1 LRPLNIYLINNIMDF
16 NQKLEIIA
24 QNLKKSEKVNRYD
37 NGEELEAY
45 TIAHA
50 LLDIEESATVLSKNF
65 IPKLLSNDITENEL
79 NEILIDMGDVFRH
92 IIYHIKDSKYY
103 DYLDI

>member
-1 LRPLNIYLINNIMDF
+1 MDF
-16 NQKLEIIA
+16 EQKLEIIA
-24 QNLKKSEKVNRYD
+24 QNLRKSEKVNLND

-50 LLDIEESATVLSKNF
+50 LLDIEKSANVLSNNF
-65 IPKLLSNDITENEL
+65 IPKLLDNEITENEL
-79 NEILIDMGDVFRH
+79 NEILIDIGDVFRH